1 MNLIAY
7 DITDKKRLRKLS
19 KLLESYGLRV
29 QYSMFEADITKK
41 ELEILISQILDIID
55 EESDKV
61 YIYTIDNTK
70 AQKEGKKKSIWE
82 MIF

>member
-29 QYSMFEADITKK
+29 QYSVFEADISKK
-41 ELEILISQILDIID
+41 ELRLLISQIEDIITRV
-55 EESDKV
+55 SDK
-61 YIYTIDNTK
+61 K
-70 AQKEGKKKSIWE
+70 
-82 MIF
+82 